1 MRRTDHSAWAPRWTV
16 QRRASTAAVYGFACR
31 SRWLSM
37 TARCHQAAAP
47 SSAAEF
53 DAIRVINMW
62 LLVVAVTVLGGTF
75 RVGGR

>member
-1 MRRTDHSAWAPRWTV
+1 
-16 QRRASTAAVYGFACR
+16 
-31 SRWLSM
+31 M